1 MLKPLIFAHQ
11 SIGDKKMPKETSP
24 KEYRFS
30 VSQTIKAYGSVS
42 IEAETLKEAEKKL
55 ESIKQSSI
63 DWYTDDYTEQ
73 MENAPLSFELESI
86 E

>member
-1 MLKPLIFAHQ
+1 
-11 SIGDKKMPKETSP
+11 MPKETTP
-24 KEYRFS
+24 KEYRFA
-30 VSQTIKAYGSVS
+30 VSQTIKNYGSIC

-55 ESIKQSSI
+55 ESLKQSSI

-73 MENAPLSFELESI
+73 MENAPLSFELESV

>member
-1 MLKPLIFAHQ
+1 MILQ
-11 SIGDKKMPKETSP
+11 GDKMPKEANP
-24 KEYRFS
+24 KEYHFS
-30 VSQTIKAYGSVS
+30 VSQTIKNYGSVS

-55 ESIKQSSI
+55 ESIKQSSV

-73 MENAPLSFELESI
+73 MENAPLSFELESV